1 MSISKYSALR
11 ALIILTFAQYIVPYD
26 YIGISLATPKIR
38 EALHFSP
45 ALLPWILGGY
55 VLTFGGFLILGGRL
69 GDLYGRKRVMLI
81 GLTIFGICSVLTASA
96 QSPEVFL
103 AFRFLKGIGSALLS
117 PNSLASM
124 AVLYPEGRERNRSY
138 GISSVFGGAFAI
150 GFFLVAGN
158 ILAYGWQY
166 LLLANV
172 PLALVIG
179 WFVWRY
185 VPESKS
191 DKPITQFDYA
201 GAVLSILSFGTLSFT
216 VANSFRIGATSP
228 ITLSLL
234 ALVAVLFYVLVSV
247 ERRHPFPLVPLRLLK
262 FRHLV
267 GVYFITFIWSASN
280 THYPLNLFFQDILK
294 YTTQQA
300 SLAQMPTIFTGAV
313 VSLLAVRLL
322 NRHGAVRV
330 LYGALVTEI
339 LGIAIY
345 ATMDAHSQYW
355 THVFPAAVVA
365 SSSFLVIWMAVRLLG
380 ASGIPNEDQGVAS
393 GAIYAMQQ
401 LGNSFGIPLLS
412 AVMNAVTVAQGTKSV
427 GHSVYGFHWM
437 FGTSIILVAVA
448 LAGGVLIIRSAQP
461 RREPIREP
469 LVVAEEISPE
479 PAG

>member
-1 MSISKYSALR
+1 MNIPSTLR
-11 ALIILTFAQYIVPYD
+11 ALLILTFAQYIVPYD

-38 EALHFSP
+38 ESLHFSP

-69 GDLYGRKRVMLI
+69 GDLYGRKRILLI
-81 GLTIFGICSVLTASA
+81 GLTIFALCSVLTASA
-96 QSPEVFL
+96 RSPEVFL

-117 PNSLASM
+117 PNALASM
-124 AVLYPEGRERNRSY
+124 TVLYPEGRERNRSF

-158 ILAYGWQY
+158 ILAYGWPW

-172 PLALVIG
+172 PLSLVIG
-179 WFVWRY
+179 YFVWRY

-191 DKPITQFDYA
+191 NRPVTRFDYP
-201 GAVLSILSFGTLSFT
+201 GAILSILSFGTLSFT

-228 ITLSLL
+228 ITLGLL
-234 ALVAVLFYVLVSV
+234 ALVAVFFTLLYAA
-247 ERRHPFPLVPLRLLK
+247 ERNHPFPLVPLRLLK

-267 GVYFITFIWSASN
+267 GVYFVTFLWSASN
-280 THYPLNLFFQDILK
+280 IHYPLNLFLQDILK

-300 SLAQMPTIFTGAV
+300 SLAQMPTIFTGAI
-313 VSLLAVRLL
+313 VSLYAVRLF
-322 NRHGAVRV
+322 NRFGAVRV

-339 LGIAIY
+339 IGVGIY
-345 ATMDAHSQYW
+345 ASLNEHSHYW
-355 THVFPAAVVA
+355 TQLFPAAVVA
-365 SSSFLVIWMAVRLLG
+365 SSSFLVLWMAVRLLG
-380 ASGIPNEDQGVAS
+380 SSGIPNEDQGGAS

-401 LGNSFGIPLLS
+401 LGNSFGIPLLA
-412 AVMNAVTVAQGTKSV
+412 AVLNAATLSQGPKTLE
-427 GHSVYGFHWM
+427 HSVYGFHWM

-448 LAGGVLIIRSAQP
+448 LTGGLFIIRDAQP
-461 RREPIREP
+461 LRQPIREP
-469 LVVAEEISPE
+469 FVVAEELSPE